1 MKAGRVV
8 VFRKYENLGRSIQLR
23 YSLELDHLGSS
34 NEFVLLSAGLIEKR
48 LPLLNGSF
56 QSEACQVSD
65 GLYPFAQMQHSPIDM
80 GSEVS
85 DLVVLW

>member
-1 MKAGRVV
+1 MV

-34 NEFVLLSAGLIEKR
+34 NEFALLSAGLVEKP

-56 QSEACQVSD
+56 KSEACQISD
-65 GLYPFAQMQHSPIDM
+65 GLYRFAQMQYSSIDM